1 MLLDRIPVIYINLDK
16 RLDRNDNVINELKK
30 INVNDATRFKAIELE
45 NGALG
50 CSMSHLKCLEIAKK
64 ENYEMVFIC
73 EDDIQF
79 LHPDMFLTQL
89 NAFLDSNF
97 LSWDTVL
104 VAGNNMIPYLPISE
118 FCIKVSNCQTTTGY
132 IVKRE
137 YYDKLIQNYKEGIQK
152 FLREPS
158 NNDLKIDKYWFKL
171 QRLDNWYLIIPLTI
185 VQKEDYSDI
194 EKKVTNFSKYML
206 DYNKA
211 YKSPLI
217 KK

>member
-1 MLLDRIPVIYINLDK
+1 MLLDKIPVIYINLEK
-16 RLDRNDNVINELKK
+16 RTDRKEHILSELKK
-30 INVNDATRFKAIELE
+30 IGVEDAIRFKAIELE

-89 NAFLDSNF
+89 KLFLDSSF
-97 LSWDTVL
+97 LNWDTVL
-104 VAGNNMIPYLPISE
+104 VAGNNMIPYLPITPY
-118 FCIKVSNCQTTTGY
+118 CIKIFNCQTTTGY
-132 IVKRE
+132 IVKRD

-152 FLREPS
+152 LLKEPF
-158 NNDLKIDKYWFKL
+158 NNEYKIDKYWFKL
-171 QRLDNWYLIIPLTI
+171 QKLDNWYLIVPLSI
-185 VQKEDYSDI
+185 IQKEYYSDV

-211 YKSPLI
+211 YKSYI
-217 KK
+217 TKK